1 MWLEGRCPPSG
12 TDAALAPFSDL
23 LNRWLGL
30 QGDEPELLI
39 RTRLRGRLEAT
50 DLAADDRAVQDL
62 AAVVSP
68 GRPNAGGASQGDRT
82 PESGARRWVAAAAT
96 TRPVVL
102 VVEDLHD
109 VDPASRELLED
120 ILPLTDSTATMVVVS
135 MRDPAGAEAGAFVAH
150 ARSAYRRRVIDRSLE
165 PLDDDAAAVL
175 LDALAPIGNL
185 DDATRK
191 EILGRAEGSPL
202 YLEELLRFLL
212 EGGGLQ
218 RQTDRSLSMTTT
230 AVALPGA
237 LEPLL
242 AARVQQLPTEA
253 RRTAQVA
260 AAIGREF
267 ALDVVAAAAGEDVE
281 RSIAVLL
288 RSELVQEVRRLPD
301 VVCRFRHALLHEAV
315 LTTMTPARSREVH
328 GRVLRTLEE
337 RLGAEA
343 DDHVERLAMYAARG
357 DDPRT
362 AVSYLERA
370 GDRARSIGRDARAMS
385 FFRRARDAA
394 ERSDD
399 RDAVVRLEA
408 RLTAT

>member
-1 MWLEGRCPPSG
+1 
-12 TDAALAPFSDL
+12 
-23 LNRWLGL
+23 
-30 QGDEPELLI
+30 
-39 RTRLRGRLEAT
+39 
-50 DLAADDRAVQDL
+50 
-62 AAVVSP
+62 
-68 GRPNAGGASQGDRT
+68 
-82 PESGARRWVAAAAT
+82 
-96 TRPVVL
+96 
-102 VVEDLHD
+102 
-109 VDPASRELLED
+109 
-120 ILPLTDSTATMVVVS
+120 LPLTDSTATMVVVS

-267 ALDVVAAAAGEDVE
+267 ALDVLAAAAGEDVE